1 MIRRIK
7 NYLKKTFI
15 YTIYVFFKTKPR
27 KLRAEIDR
35 FYLNRIKYPQTYKK
49 YAKLPVDENKI
60 IFVEPRFPAVSNSF
74 KVIYDELVN
83 NYNYTVHTHFLRNPF
98 VKGRPYVQRCL
109 ELLKDMATA
118 KYVFISDASNVTSCF
133 KMRPET
139 IFTQLWHGC
148 GAFKKFGMSTA
159 DLIFGLSRKMQ
170 EKYPNYGNYT
180 HVTVSSPE
188 VIWAYEEAMNY
199 QDRPG
204 VVKPVGISR
213 TDIFY
218 DKDFIASAYE
228 KLHLVMPQSKGK
240 KVILYAP
247 TFRGRIANAQTPEEL
262 NIKFFQRELGDEY
275 VLLFKHHPFVKKP
288 PVIAETYKDFAQDVT
303 DSMSIEELLCV
314 SDICISDYSSLVFE
328 YSLFERP
335 LIFFAFDLDEYFDWR
350 GFYYDYYELAPGP
363 IVKTNLEM
371 IDYIKNIDT
380 RFDKKRVHEFRE
392 KFMSACDG
400 HATERIMQMVFGDT
414 LDTHR
419 KPESERTNFPANT
432 IPSSEK
438 FFSTEEEELE
448 SLKRFKQEA
457 RATYAEHSSLPIEAN
472 KACVVIGDKRTPA
485 DMIAQKLE
493 DNGSFKVCR
502 ITDNDLFGAAE
513 LATARFIVLYGASKL
528 VNVLEIRNGTE
539 IVELPETVFPVE
551 RADYASIKYKL
562 GYLDDRLKIAPLH
575 GKYDI
580 VPVASDFASSA
591 YKEIFNLS
599 DDSVFKRIGS
609 VSIDAY
615 FDKEYISQARAKIDE
630 AFPSAKGKKIIF
642 YKPTERIDKVKRP
655 AAAAFVD
662 INTLYEYLQ
671 KDYVLLFNYASEK
684 KNKLSVPKCSSLFA
698 CNMMKFGISD
708 SELMAVADVVI
719 GDYNF
724 TAFEAIAKE
733 KPVFFYTPD
742 LVMQTGLGDAF
753 INYNEIT
760 DGLRFDDSEE
770 LALKIA
776 DLKSYDYG
784 RLKELKKTYFD
795 YCDGNTANKLI
806 EVMKAEIK

>member
-1 MIRRIK
+1 MIARLK
-7 NYLKKTFI
+7 KLLKKTFI
-15 YTIYVFFKTKPR
+15 YPIYVFFKTLPK
-27 KLRAEIDR
+27 KMKAKWNR
-35 FYLNRIKYPQTYKK
+35 FYLNRFKYPRTYKK
-49 YAKLPVDENKI
+49 YSKLPVDENKI
-60 IFVEPRFPAVSNSF
+60 IFVEVRLPALSNCF
-74 KVIYDELVN
+74 KVIYDELVD

-98 VKGRPYVQRCL
+98 VKGRPYIQRCL

-133 KMRPET
+133 KIRPET
-139 IFTQLWHGC
+139 IFTQFWHGC

-159 DLIFGLSRKMQ
+159 DLIFGSSRDVL

-188 VIWAYEEAMNY
+188 VVWAYEEAMNY
-199 QDRPG
+199 GDKPG
-204 VVKPVGISR
+204 VIKPVGISR

-218 DKDFIASAYE
+218 DKNFIAAAYE

-247 TFRGRIANAQTPEEL
+247 TFRGRIAKAQTSRAL
-262 NIKFFQRELGDEY
+262 NLKLFQRELGDEY
-275 VLLFKHHPFVKKP
+275 VLLFKHHPLVKKP
-288 PVIAETYKDFAQDVT
+288 PVIPETYKDFAQDVT

-335 LIFFAFDLDEYFDWR
+335 LIFFAYDIDEYFDWR

-380 RFDKKRVHEFRE
+380 RFDKKRVHDFRE
-392 KFMSACDG
+392 KFMSSCDG

-414 LDTHR
+414 LDAHR
-419 KPESERTNFPANT
+419 KPESERANFPANT
-432 IPSSEK
+432 IPSSAK
-438 FFSTEEEELE
+438 FFSAAEKELE
-448 SLKRFKQEA
+448 NLEKFKQEA
-457 RATYAEHSSLPIEAN
+457 RATYAKHSSSAIEPGKVCVILRN
-472 KACVVIGDKRTPA
+472 KQTPA
-485 DMIAQKLE
+485 DMIAHKLE
-493 DNGSFKVCR
+493 EDGSFKVCR
-502 ITDNDLFGAAE
+502 ITDNDLSGAAE
-513 LATARFIVLYGASKL
+513 LATAEFVVLYGASKL
-528 VNVLEIRNGTE
+528 INVLEIRNETKV
-539 IVELPETVFPVE
+539 IELPETVFPVKKT
-551 RADYASIKYKL
+551 DYASIKYKL

-580 VPVASDFASSA
+580 IPVASDFASSS

-615 FDKEYISQARAKIDE
+615 FDEEYISQARAKIDE

-671 KDYVLLFNYASEK
+671 KDYVLLFNYASAK
-684 KNKLSVPKCSSLFA
+684 KKKLGVPKYSSLFA
-698 CNMMKFGISD
+698 CNMKKFGITD

-724 TAFEAIAKE
+724 IAFEAIAKE